1 VNFVVFVT
9 THSVNSGDSAEAR
22 PSSCFR
28 FTPRS
33 NLYLH
38 SRYSGNHSDTIGYHG
53 FMLAKHR
60 NSVGYRRGSVGYH
73 GNSIGYHGNS
83 VGYRSD
89 FVGYRRS
96 SVGYRRNSIGCH
108 SNSIGCHSNL
118 IGCHSNSI
126 GYHTWSL
133 SSDRFLLTC
142 YQRSLQPFSVGW
154 ALPTNPQL
162 SDRQALWALPT
173 LQFVAYSVTD
183 AA

>member
-1 VNFVVFVT
+1 LTLRSSFEAGIDPLANPFTLPHT
-9 THSVNSGDSAEAR
+9 TCHFIFAAI
-22 PSSCFR
+22 
-28 FTPRS
+28 
-33 NLYLH
+33 L
-38 SRYSGNHSDTIGYHG
+38 
-53 FMLAKHR
+53 
-60 NSVGYRRGSVGYH
+60 GSVGYH

-96 SVGYRRNSIGCH
+96 SVGYRRNS
-108 SNSIGCHSNL
+108 